1 MILKLFGI
9 ICIFLLFM
17 SLSNTIVLGS
27 FIMGKHQPIV
37 NMSKNIIYSLL
48 PLIYHYCFESKI
60 YYKGQFNK
68 SDKSDKVDIMISNH
82 VSTIDFCVFF
92 SIMRLFDDRNF
103 YLIMKRE
110 VIFVPSIG
118 FTIAV
123 SDDIKLNRNIEED
136 KENIINSISKINN
149 CVIIIMPEG
158 TRFTPDK
165 HILAKKYSIDNDLP
179 IFNNLLF
186 PKMKGL
192 WMISDILRKNNKL
205 GKIIDISIV
214 IENFYLQKAHVT
226 DMLKKPLGRT
236 FVDIRCYDIPNIDNY
251 EMFKKWFLTE
261 WKKKDIIVG
270 QMLKDNNC
278 AHNNCARN
286 NYIEY
291 KPSIKSYDYMII
303 IVMITMFIYLTMHS
317 NKLFLPLSFIF
328 TYLVTFYYYYKI
340 KKFK

>member
-9 ICIFLLFM
+9 ICIFMLFM
-17 SLSNTIVLGS
+17 SLGNTIVLGS

-48 PLIYHYCFESKI
+48 PLIYCYCFQSKI
-60 YYKGQFNK
+60 YYKGEYTNTN
-68 SDKSDKVDIMISNH
+68 KVDIMISNH
-82 VSTIDFCVFF
+82 VSTIDFCAFF
-92 SIMRLFDDRNF
+92 SILRMYDDRNF
-103 YLIMKRE
+103 YLIMKRD

-118 FTIAV
+118 FTIAI

-136 KENIINSISKINN
+136 KETIIKSINKIDNG
-149 CVIIIMPEG
+149 VIIIMPEG
-158 TRFTPDK
+158 TRFTPEK
-165 HILAKKYSIDNDLP
+165 HLLAKQYSIDNNLP

-205 GKIIDISIV
+205 GRIIDISIV
-214 IENFYLQKAHVT
+214 IENFYLKKAHVT

-236 FVDIRCYDIPNIDNY
+236 FVDTRCYDIPYIDNY

-261 WKKKDIIVG
+261 WGKKDIIVG
-270 QMLKDNNC
+270 EMLKI
-278 AHNNCARN
+278 APS

-303 IVMITMFIYLTMHS
+303 IIMITMLIYLTMHS
-317 NKLFLPLSFIF
+317 NNLFLPLSFVF
-328 TYLVTFYYYYKI
+328 TYIVTCYYYYKI
-340 KKFK
+340 KNTK